1 MASVLFKTIV
11 TAHLVAFVDLLQPA
25 QAADEGVWVLQVA
38 GRAFLNMHVG
48 VGDAVD
54 VHHVFASGHNDVGGS
69 GVAEHNVLVLDDLGS
84 LVPFVWRNVVEA
96 AGSEEGFR
104 PVTAVC
110 PFAVGK
116 VERCG
121 QVRIEGRVVGGRH
134 ARGWVFRGSPCT
146 RVRHR
151 RLRRV
156 GCEPAARSGRRN

>member
-121 QVRIEGRVVGGRH
+121 QVWVEGRVVGGRH

-146 RVRHR
+146 RVS
-151 RLRRV
+151 
-156 GCEPAARSGRRN
+156 CS